1 MTKIKP
7 RKLGHLVLWV
17 RDIHKSVEFYTEILG
32 LEVSDWIEESMVFLR
47 CGNDHHDLGLAQ
59 IPKDAEHLNDIPIHP
74 RPGVEHF
81 SYMLESLEEME
92 NATKMLQEKGV
103 EIVRGIG
110 KHGPGEN
117 LFIVFKDPDG
127 NNVEFYADMVQITDD
142 HPYTPSVWENTIDAF
157 DQWHFKKFV
166 VAPPTD
172 WAPDS

>member
-1 MTKIKP
+1 
-7 RKLGHLVLWV
+7 
-17 RDIHKSVEFYTEILG
+17 
-32 LEVSDWIEESMVFLR
+32 
-47 CGNDHHDLGLAQ
+47 
-59 IPKDAEHLNDIPIHP
+59 
-74 RPGVEHF
+74 
-81 SYMLESLEEME
+81 MLENLEEME

-127 NNVEFYADMVQITDD
+127 NNVEFYADMVQITDS
-142 HPYTPSVWENTIDAF
+142 HPYIPSVWEDTIDAF

-166 VAPPTD
+166 VTPPTD

>member
-32 LEVSDWIEESMVFLR
+32 LEVSDWIEEGMVFLR
-47 CGNDHHDLGLAQ
+47 CSEDHHDLGLAQ
-59 IPKDAEHLNDIPIHP
+59 IPKDAEHFNDIPAHP

-81 SYMLESLEEME
+81 SYMLENLEEME

-127 NNVEFYADMVQITDD
+127 NNVEFYADMVQITDS
-142 HPYTPSVWENTIDAF
+142 HPYIPSVWENTIDAF
-157 DQWHFKKFV
+157 DRWHFKKFV
-166 VAPPTD
+166 VTPPTD